1 MARRA
6 FAPRRRRDRAT
17 LADGMI
23 ERAQALGRFDGV
35 GMFPQNIPV
44 GLFRFSETAESFKA
58 GRMMTTIKRISC
70 AAGKRQF
77 DKGQGH
83 IRATGVERGGAFGM

>member
-1 MARRA
+1 MAWRP
-6 FAPRRRRDRAT
+6 FALRRRLDRTT
-17 LADGMI
+17 LADGTI
-23 ERAQALGRFDGV
+23 EPAQALGRFDGV

-44 GLFRFSETAESFKA
+44 DLFRFSETAESFKA
-58 GRMMTTIKRISC
+58 GRMMTTIKRISR
-70 AAGKRQF
+70 AGGERQF